1 MPKYFV
7 YIVLAIWTLIFCSI
21 FRNGVIRA
29 DCKDGSISYSQNKSG
44 TCSRH
49 GGVAKW
55 R

>member
-1 MPKYFV
+1 MVKYLFV
-7 YIVLAIWTLIFCSI
+7 VGAFCWVCI
-21 FRNGVIRA
+21 YAYTRPDPQPTA
-29 DCKDGSISYSQNKSG
+29 DCKDGAVSYSKSRSG